1 MDGAKRRM
9 ENEAMNNLPRACK
22 FTRRGALRRIPG
34 AIFLTALVARLAAQP
49 VEIKRQPVESSVLAS
64 VGYDAKTRL
73 LEIEFHSGAIYRY
86 LEVPVEIF
94 RRLLAA
100 ESKGRFFGA
109 AIRDKFRS
117 ERVKLRDT
125 K

>member
-1 MDGAKRRM
+1 
-9 ENEAMNNLPRACK
+9 MNSLARACGV
-22 FTRRGALRRIPG
+22 TRRAALRRILG
-34 AIFLTALVARLAAQP
+34 APSFALLIASLAAQQG
-49 VEIKRQPVESSVLAS
+49 EIKRQPVESSVLAA
-64 VGYDAKTRL
+64 VGYDAQRRL

-86 LEVPVEIF
+86 LEVPEEIH

-117 ERVKLRDT
+117 EHVKPRT
-125 K
+125 SK